1 MTELMPRILCVDDE
15 PNVLAGLERTLF
27 DDYDV
32 TTANSG
38 VEALE
43 ILAEEEPFAIIISD
57 MRMPN
62 MDGATFLAEAR
73 KLEPDTVRML
83 LTGYSDVEAAISAI
97 NDGQIF
103 RFLCKPCP
111 EQQLRGALS
120 AATQQYALVKAERQL
135 LEDTLN
141 GAVKALTDTLSLA
154 APLAFQRSAQL
165 QRMIDHML
173 AQLNEEQPWQYRL
186 AAMLAPIGC
195 ITLPTD
201 VVERAYQGKALSDA
215 EKEMLKHHPDAGCSL
230 LEKIP
235 RLGNVARMV
244 AYQNGPSPPSGP
256 NEIAKG
262 AAMLRLANELSAQ
275 LHRGVGLGEALIA
288 AERRKVHPR
297 QLLEAMGSYRGEQ
310 IGVER
315 TIGVMDLRAGMV
327 VLEDVLAEND
337 SVLIAKGRV
346 VDEILI
352 RRLRNFASGI
362 GVREPFRVQLP
373 TQTAPASVS

>member
-1 MTELMPRILCVDDE
+1 MTQSLIRVLCVDDE

-27 DDYDV
+27 DEYDV
-32 TTANSG
+32 TTASSG
-38 VEALE
+38 LEALE
-43 ILAEEEPFAIIISD
+43 ILGEDDPFAIIVSD

-73 KLEPDTVRML
+73 KREPDTVRML

-111 EQQLRGALS
+111 EQQLKGALS
-120 AATQQYALVKAERQL
+120 AAAQQYALIKAERQL

-165 QRMIDHML
+165 RRMLDHML
-173 AQLNEEQPWQYRL
+173 LRLQEEHPWQYRL

-201 VVERAYQGKALSDA
+201 VVERAYRGQKLSDA
-215 EKEMLKHHPDAGCSL
+215 ETEMLRHHPEAGGSL

-235 RLGNVARMV
+235 RLEGVAKMV
-244 AYQNGPSPPSGP
+244 AYQNGPVPTHTP

-262 AAMLRLANELSAQ
+262 AAMLRLASELSGQ
-275 LHRGVGLGEALIA
+275 LERGIDLGDALIS
-288 AERRKVHPR
+288 AERKKVHPR
-297 QLLEAMGSYRGEQ
+297 QLLEAMGSYRDEQ

-315 TIGVMDLRAGMV
+315 TIGVGDLRAGMI
-327 VLEDVLAEND
+327 VLEDVLAANN
-337 SVLIAKGRV
+337 SVLIARGRV
-346 VDEILI
+346 VDEMLI

-373 TQTAPASVS
+373 E